1 MTLRDNQSST
11 KLLRATIIAAIII
24 RPRHCL
30 AILIAA
36 HFLPR
41 LPRYILEELL
51 SGRSVRFGDSDKA
64 VTPALTEAG
73 PLWVKTSVAASPVE
87 RRSAPKSRLNESRC
101 EGKLRATTP
110 TRSR

>member
-1 MTLRDNQSST
+1 LTLRDNQSST

-41 LPRYILEELL
+41 LPRYNLDHRLL
-51 SGRSVRFGDSDKA
+51 GISPGTVRVLFGWKVGLKD
-64 VTPALTEAG
+64 
-73 PLWVKTSVAASPVE
+73 
-87 RRSAPKSRLNESRC
+87 RF
-101 EGKLRATTP
+101 
-110 TRSR
+110 

>member
-24 RPRHCL
+24 GPRHCL

-41 LPRYILEELL
+41 LARYNTARRNERNVAEVDLHNQEVLDPLIGQCQQL
-51 SGRSVRFGDSDKA
+51 VR
-64 VTPALTEAG
+64 E
-73 PLWVKTSVAASPVE
+73 VAIP
-87 RRSAPKSRLNESRC
+87 
-101 EGKLRATTP
+101 
-110 TRSR
+110 

>member
-1 MTLRDNQSST
+1 LTLRDNQTST

-41 LPRYILEELL
+41 LPRY
-51 SGRSVRFGDSDKA
+51 
-64 VTPALTEAG
+64 TPAFEHSR
-73 PLWVKTSVAASPVE
+73 KK
-87 RRSAPKSRLNESRC
+87 RRLNSGLDGRNVRIP
-101 EGKLRATTP
+101 LLAQNRV
-110 TRSR
+110 

>member
-1 MTLRDNQSST
+1 LRDNQSST

-41 LPRYILEELL
+41 LPRYNLANATNYQGIE
-51 SGRSVRFGDSDKA
+51 SSA
-64 VTPALTEAG
+64 
-73 PLWVKTSVAASPVE
+73 AASQD
-87 RRSAPKSRLNESRC
+87 K
-101 EGKLRATTP
+101 RADV
-110 TRSR
+110 

>member
-1 MTLRDNQSST
+1 VTLRDNQTST

-41 LPRYILEELL
+41 LPRY
-51 SGRSVRFGDSDKA
+51 RSDMA
-64 VTPALTEAG
+64 EATH
-73 PLWVKTSVAASPVE
+73 W
-87 RRSAPKSRLNESRC
+87 
-101 EGKLRATTP
+101 LRGE
-110 TRSR
+110 